1 MSSLVDR
8 VQRVA
13 QGGARRR
20 AGGVDERRGN
30 GVHGR
35 RAGRGDERRAPRQRP
50 VPDADEARALL
61 AVAFRPAGVTVV
73 LLSALIVVTLVVA
86 NSDLTGTFGAIA
98 ASWLAIHQVPVTID
112 GTTLGVLPLI
122 PTAGMMWAVARGCAA
137 VVDPASSRRHALRV
151 IGAAVAGPL
160 VVTAIALAVIAD
172 ASAVIPLSS
181 PNTLAAF
188 GWVLFVHLLAAAI
201 GVTVAMWPTLGAAVP
216 SWVRD
221 AVRPGLRAMAAI
233 LGAGALMVTI
243 SLVMEW
249 STVGLLLERGDGVVG
264 TLGLTILS
272 VLYLPNVV
280 VGAAAAVMGG
290 TAQIGDVSVSVF
302 GNVGGSLPPLPLLG
316 AVPDG
321 VAGGAWP
328 ALLVIP
334 LLIGV
339 MLGRDCG
346 RRVAGQEAL
355 FTVLTA
361 AAGAGVVTAV
371 LGFVSGGR
379 LGAFGAVELNWWAF
393 GLVTFAWLGLAGAV
407 TAVIVAWIRSRGAE
421 DEVEDDAEDE
431 EPHLPGAEE
440 VPAIAAPA
448 AEEPE
453 APAGASPSRVIEAE
467 LVDDTAAPATPVAP
481 QDAGVEAEVVVD
493 AEVEEDAPT
502 EEPDSPA
509 DAGESP
515 ESDLPRRPAT
525 PSD

>member
-8 VQRVA
+8 AQRVA
-13 QGGARRR
+13 QGARRR
-20 AGGVDERRGN
+20 AV
-30 GVHGR
+30 
-35 RAGRGDERRAPRQRP
+35 GDEERQVPRQRP
-50 VPDADEARALL
+50 VPDADEMRALL

-73 LLSALIVVTLVVA
+73 LLSALIVVTLVAA

-98 ASWLAIHQVPVTID
+98 ASWLAIHQVPLTID
-112 GTTLGVLPLI
+112 GTSLGVLPLI
-122 PTAGMMWAVARGCAA
+122 PTAGMVWVVARGCAG
-137 VVDPASSRRHALRV
+137 VVHPASSRRHALQV

-160 VVTAIALAVIAD
+160 VVTAISLAVIAD

-181 PNTLAAF
+181 PNALAAF
-188 GWVLFVHLLAAAI
+188 GWVLFVHLLASVI
-201 GVTVAMWPTLGAAVP
+201 GVTVAMWPTLGAQVP

-221 AVRPGLRAMAAI
+221 AVRPGLRALTAI
-233 LGAGALMVTI
+233 LGAGAVMVTI
-243 SLVMEW
+243 SLLMEW
-249 STVGLLLERGDGVVG
+249 STVGSLLERGDGVVG
-264 TLGLTILS
+264 MLGLTILS

-321 VAGGAWP
+321 VSGGAWP

-361 AAGAGVVTAV
+361 AAGVGVVTAV
-371 LGFVSGGR
+371 LGLVSGGR
-379 LGAFGAVELNWWAF
+379 LGAFGTVELNWWAF
-393 GLVTFAWLGLAGAV
+393 GLLTFAWLGLAGAV
-407 TAVIVAWIRSRGAE
+407 TAVVVAWHRSRGAA
-421 DEVEDDAEDE
+421 DEDDADTEDE

-440 VPAIAAPA
+440 VPAIAAPIT
-448 AEEPE
+448 EEPVVPE
-453 APAGASPSRVIEAE
+453 DVAPSRVIEAE
-467 LVDDTAAPATPVAP
+467 LVDDAEAPAAPVAP
-481 QDAGVEAEVVVD
+481 QDTDSDAEVVVD
-493 AEVEEDAPT
+493 VEVEDDTAA
-502 EEPDSPA
+502 EEPEGSG
-509 DAGESP
+509 DAAESP
-515 ESDLPRRPAT
+515 EADLPRGPAT

>member
-1 MSSLVDR
+1 MVDR
-8 VQRVA
+8 AQRVA
-13 QGGARRR
+13 QGARRR
-20 AGGVDERRGN
+20 A
-30 GVHGR
+30 VHS
-35 RAGRGDERRAPRQRP
+35 DERRAVRGDARQRQAPRP
-50 VPDADEARALL
+50 VPDADEVRALL
-61 AVAFRPAGVTVV
+61 AAAFRPAGVTVV

-98 ASWLAIHQVPVTID
+98 ASWLAIHQVPLTID

-122 PTAGMMWAVARGCAA
+122 PTAGMVWAVARGCAA
-137 VVDPASSRRHALRV
+137 VVDPASPRRHALRV

-160 VVTAIALAVIAD
+160 VMTAIGLAVIAD

-181 PNTLAAF
+181 PNTLVAF
-188 GWVLFVHLLAAAI
+188 GWVLFVHLLAASI
-201 GVTVAMWPTLGAAVP
+201 GVAVSMWPTLGAVVP
-216 SWVRD
+216 SWVRG
-221 AVRPGLRAMAAI
+221 AVRPGLRAMMAI
-233 LGAGALMVTI
+233 LGAGALMVTL
-243 SLVMEW
+243 SLLMEW
-249 STVGLLLERGDGVVG
+249 STVGSLLERGDGVVG

-280 VGAAAAVMGG
+280 VGAAAAVTGG
-290 TAQIGDVSVSVF
+290 TAQIGDVAVSVF

-321 VAGGAWP
+321 VSGGAWP

-361 AAGAGVVTAV
+361 AAGVGVVMAV
-371 LGFVSGGR
+371 LGLVSGGR
-379 LGAFGAVELNWWAF
+379 LGAFGTVELTWWAF
-393 GLVTFAWLGLAGAV
+393 GLLTFAWLGLAGAV
-407 TAVIVAWIRSRGAE
+407 TAVIVAWHRSRGAE
-421 DEVEDDAEDE
+421 DEDEAEDE

-440 VPAIAAPA
+440 VPAIAAPIA
-448 AEEPE
+448 DEPE
-453 APAGASPSRVIEAE
+453 VPAGAAPSRVIEAE
-467 LVDDTAAPATPVAP
+467 LVDGTEAPAAPVAP
-481 QDAGVEAEVVVD
+481 QDTGVEAEVVD

-502 EEPDSPA
+502 EEPEGPA
-509 DAGESP
+509 DVDEAP
-515 ESDLPRRPAT
+515 EADLPRRPAT

>member
-1 MSSLVDR
+1 M
-8 VQRVA
+8 
-13 QGGARRR
+13 
-20 AGGVDERRGN
+20 
-30 GVHGR
+30 
-35 RAGRGDERRAPRQRP
+35 
-50 VPDADEARALL
+50 PDADEMRALL

-73 LLSALIVVTLVVA
+73 LLSALIVVTLVAA

-98 ASWLAIHQVPVTID
+98 ASWLAIHQVPLTID
-112 GTTLGVLPLI
+112 GTSLGVLPLI
-122 PTAGMMWAVARGCAA
+122 PTAGMVWVVARGCAG
-137 VVDPASSRRHALRV
+137 VVHPASSRRHALQV

-160 VVTAIALAVIAD
+160 VVTAISLAVIAD

-181 PNTLAAF
+181 PNALAAF
-188 GWVLFVHLLAAAI
+188 GWVLFVHLLASAI
-201 GVTVAMWPTLGAAVP
+201 GVTVAMWPTLGAQVP

-221 AVRPGLRAMAAI
+221 AVRPGLRALAAI
-233 LGAGALMVTI
+233 LGAGAVMVTI
-243 SLVMEW
+243 SLLMEW
-249 STVGLLLERGDGVVG
+249 STVGSLLERGDGVVG
-264 TLGLTILS
+264 MLGLTILS

-321 VAGGAWP
+321 VSGGAWP

-361 AAGAGVVTAV
+361 AAGVGAVTAV
-371 LGFVSGGR
+371 LGLVSGGR
-379 LGAFGAVELNWWAF
+379 LGAFGTVELNWWAF
-393 GLVTFAWLGLAGAV
+393 GLLTFAWLGLAGAV
-407 TAVIVAWIRSRGAE
+407 TAVVVAWHRSRGAVDE
-421 DEVEDDAEDE
+421 DAADTEDE

-440 VPAIAAPA
+440 VPAIAAPIT
-448 AEEPE
+448 EEPVVAE
-453 APAGASPSRVIEAE
+453 DVAPSRVIEAE
-467 LVDDTAAPATPVAP
+467 LVDDTEAPAAPVAP
-481 QDAGVEAEVVVD
+481 QDTDSDAEVVVD
-493 AEVEEDAPT
+493 VEVEEDPAT
-502 EEPDSPA
+502 EEPEGTG

-515 ESDLPRRPAT
+515 EADLPRGHAT

>member
-1 MSSLVDR
+1 MVDR
-8 VQRVA
+8 AQRVA
-13 QGGARRR
+13 QGARRR
-20 AGGVDERRGN
+20 AVRDDERRA
-30 GVHGR
+30 VRDDER
-35 RAGRGDERRAPRQRP
+35 RAVRDDERRAPRQRP
-50 VPDADEARALL
+50 VPDADEMRALL

-73 LLSALIVVTLVVA
+73 LLSALIVVTLVAA

-98 ASWLAIHQVPVTID
+98 ASWLAIHQVPLTID
-112 GTTLGVLPLI
+112 GTSLGVLPLI
-122 PTAGMMWAVARGCAA
+122 PTAGMVWVVARGCAA
-137 VVDPASSRRHALRV
+137 VVHPASSRRHALQV

-181 PNTLAAF
+181 PNALAAF
-188 GWVLFVHLLAAAI
+188 GWVLSVHLLAAGI
-201 GVTVAMWPTLGAAVP
+201 GVTVAMWPTVGAEFP

-221 AVRPGLRAMAAI
+221 AVRPGLRAMMAI
-233 LGAGALMVTI
+233 LGAGAVMVTI
-243 SLVMEW
+243 SLLMEW
-249 STVGLLLERGDGVVG
+249 STVGSLLEDGDGFVG
-264 TLGLTILS
+264 SLGLTILS

-280 VGAAAAVMGG
+280 VGASAAVLGG

-321 VAGGAWP
+321 VSGGAWP

-361 AAGAGVVTAV
+361 AAGVGVVTAV
-371 LGFVSGGR
+371 LGLVSGGR
-379 LGAFGAVELNWWAF
+379 LGAFGTVDLNWWAF
-393 GLVTFAWLGLAGAV
+393 GLLTFAWLGLAGAV
-407 TAVIVAWIRSRGAE
+407 TAVVVAWHRSRGAD
-421 DEVEDDAEDE
+421 DEADAEDE

-440 VPAIAAPA
+440 VPAIAAPITEERVVPGEA
-448 AEEPE
+448 AP
-453 APAGASPSRVIEAE
+453 GRVLEAE
-467 LVDDTAAPATPVAP
+467 LVDDTEVPAAPVAP
-481 QDAGVEAEVVVD
+481 QDTEADAEVVVD
-493 AEVEEDAPT
+493 AEVEEDASAA
-502 EEPDSPA
+502 ESDGSGNS
-509 DAGESP
+509 GEAP
-515 ESDLPRRPAT
+515 EADLPRGPAT

>member
-8 VQRVA
+8 AQRVA
-13 QGGARRR
+13 QGARRR
-20 AGGVDERRGN
+20 AV
-30 GVHGR
+30 
-35 RAGRGDERRAPRQRP
+35 GDEERQVPRQRP
-50 VPDADEARALL
+50 VPDADEMRALL

-73 LLSALIVVTLVVA
+73 LLSALIVVTLVAA

-98 ASWLAIHQVPVTID
+98 ASWLAIHQVPLTID
-112 GTTLGVLPLI
+112 GTSLGVLPLI
-122 PTAGMMWAVARGCAA
+122 PTAGMVWVVARGCAG
-137 VVDPASSRRHALRV
+137 VVHPASSRRHALQV

-160 VVTAIALAVIAD
+160 VVTAISLAVIAD

-181 PNTLAAF
+181 PNALAAF
-188 GWVLFVHLLAAAI
+188 GWVLFVHLLASVI
-201 GVTVAMWPTLGAAVP
+201 GVTVAMWPTLGAQVP

-221 AVRPGLRAMAAI
+221 AVRPGLRALTAI
-233 LGAGALMVTI
+233 LGAGAVMVTI
-243 SLVMEW
+243 SLLMEW
-249 STVGLLLERGDGVVG
+249 STVGSLLERGDGVVG
-264 TLGLTILS
+264 MLGLTILS

-321 VAGGAWP
+321 VSGGAWP

-361 AAGAGVVTAV
+361 AAGVGVVTAV
-371 LGFVSGGR
+371 LGLVSGGR
-379 LGAFGAVELNWWAF
+379 LGAFGTVELNWWAF
-393 GLVTFAWLGLAGAV
+393 GLLTFAWLGLAGAV
-407 TAVIVAWIRSRGAE
+407 TAVVVAWHRSRGAA
-421 DEVEDDAEDE
+421 DEDDADTEDE

-440 VPAIAAPA
+440 VPAIAAPIT
-448 AEEPE
+448 EEPVVPE
-453 APAGASPSRVIEAE
+453 DVAPSRVIEAE
-467 LVDDTAAPATPVAP
+467 LVDDAEAPAAPVAP
-481 QDAGVEAEVVVD
+481 QDTDSDAEVVVD
-493 AEVEEDAPT
+493 VEVEDDTAA
-502 EEPDSPA
+502 EEPEGSG
-509 DAGESP
+509 DAAEST
-515 ESDLPRRPAT
+515 EADLPRGPAT